1 MEFPVGTLVWVEAGE
16 GYLLPG
22 KVKIKGKCNDVIIE
36 ANGKE
41 HSITLTKLT
50 QSVKKRDVIPESG
63 TGEEE
68 GRSKVDT
75 EGVKE
80 VGRGMVVSGLN

>member
-1 MEFPVGTLVWVEAGE
+1 MV
-16 GYLLPG
+16 
-22 KVKIKGKCNDVIIE
+22 
-36 ANGKE
+36 
-41 HSITLTKLT
+41 
-50 QSVKKRDVIPESG
+50 